1 MLPHTAFSF
10 AKASLLQDI
19 AFIGFAI
26 FLIGFFIWVAML
38 ARRK

>member
-1 MLPHTAFSF
+1 MLAQTGFSL
-10 AKASLLQDI
+10 AGASVQQEV

-26 FLIGFFIWVAML
+26 FTIGFFIWLALL